1 MEQTDDK
8 ANLFSELQQK
18 SLLSAEYKRVLAKLG
33 CKLNPLITIM
43 LNRRNLTKT
52 NWKVLSVAFI

>member
-18 SLLSAEYKRVLAKLG
+18 SLLSAEYKRVLEKLG
-33 CKLNPLITIM
+33 CKLNPLITIIVI
-43 LNRRNLTKT
+43 RGF
-52 NWKVLSVAFI
+52 S